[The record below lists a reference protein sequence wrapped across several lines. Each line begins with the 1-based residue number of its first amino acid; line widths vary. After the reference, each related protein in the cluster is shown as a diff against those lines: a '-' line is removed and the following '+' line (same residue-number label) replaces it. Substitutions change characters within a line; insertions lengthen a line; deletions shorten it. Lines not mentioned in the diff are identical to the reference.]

1 MTQTLS
7 PRLVRRYFSKCGARE
22 VFPISGKTGGGPT
35 DTSLTSE
42 GSEKISRDY
51 HTGELNPVTVFML
64 LHNVQS
70 VLTLQSLNYTRYSTP
85 LPPLPRPCTPF
96 LLSVNLMTPAL
107 PKKQLSWWISSRRAA
122 SFCTGSL
129 SQSVLEHGP
138 DTSSSVRQDIA
149 ELSVQAQCVYSS
161 ICQRTLC
168 QSHPVAFGMT
178 LLYTRTGNS
187 FPGTLISIGL
197 LIFKIYLFLL

>member
-22 VFPISGKTGGGPT
+22 VFPISGKTGGKPT

-42 GSEKISRDY
+42 GSEKISRDS

-107 PKKQLSWWISSRRAA
+107 PKKQLSWWISSRRA
-122 SFCTGSL
+122 SCFL
-129 SQSVLEHGP
+129 LHRVFE
-138 DTSSSVRQDIA
+138 
-149 ELSVQAQCVYSS
+149 S
-161 ICQRTLC
+161 IC
-168 QSHPVAFGMT
+168 AG
-178 LLYTRTGNS
+178 TRARHVFFRQAGHC
-187 FPGTLISIGL
+187 
-197 LIFKIYLFLL
+197 

>member
-1 MTQTLS
+1 MWCQGGVSNIWEDRGETNGHQPDFRRQRGNQ
-7 PRLVRRYFSKCGARE
+7 PRLPHRRAQPCYCVHVAAQCPE
-22 VFPISGKTGGGPT
+22 C
-35 DTSLTSE
+35 
-42 GSEKISRDY
+42 
-51 HTGELNPVTVFML
+51 
-64 LHNVQS
+64 
-70 VLTLQSLNYTRYSTP
+70 LTLKSLNYTRYSTP

-178 LLYTRTGNS
+178 LLYARTGNS

-197 LIFKIYLFLL
+197 LIF